1 MRHDPGVGGVVHR
14 IQASNKRSPTE
25 EWYGRVMVVGRGCSK
40 CQSKRE
46 VLMWNGMVRGVSQL
60 VHNG

>member
-1 MRHDPGVGGVVHR
+1 MRGSVRGGSVGYEARPGAGGVVQR

-40 CQSKRE
+40 CQSKPE
-46 VLMWNGMVRGVSQL
+46 V
-60 VHNG
+60 